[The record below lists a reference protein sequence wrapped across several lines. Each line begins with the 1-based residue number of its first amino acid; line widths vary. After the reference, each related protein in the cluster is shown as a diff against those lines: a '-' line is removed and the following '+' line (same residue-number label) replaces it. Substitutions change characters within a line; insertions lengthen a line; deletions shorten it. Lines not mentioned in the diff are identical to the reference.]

1 MIGSSKGK
9 SLRIRKEAGLTSYDK
24 FLSEFRADDMAAML
38 SGDLETGVNVCLEC
52 CDRHA
57 QSDRV
62 ALYWEGET
70 GDSSVHTFRELQAES
85 ARFANLLQSQGVGP

>member
-1 MIGSSKGK
+1 MT
-9 SLRIRKEAGLTSYDK
+9 LYDK

-38 SGDLETGVNVCLEC
+38 SGDLETGVNACLEC

-62 ALYWEGET
+62 ALDHAFG
-70 GDSSVHTFRELQAES
+70 GCPHRLPDAHGSRNAGRS
-85 ARFANLLQSQGVGP
+85 